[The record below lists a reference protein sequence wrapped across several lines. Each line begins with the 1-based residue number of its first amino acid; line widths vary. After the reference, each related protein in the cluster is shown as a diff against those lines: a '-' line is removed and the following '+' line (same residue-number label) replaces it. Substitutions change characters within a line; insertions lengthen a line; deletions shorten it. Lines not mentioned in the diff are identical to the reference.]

1 MLLHPNEGFK
11 IILENNVDI
20 IKENIPVNK
29 GLGRVIAE
37 NVTSMID
44 SPPFNKSAMDGYAYN
59 KDDVSDRYKIIEV
72 IPAGSVH
79 KKSVGKGE
87 CSKIMTGAMIP
98 NGANSVVRVEY
109 TEESNGY
116 MTIKN
121 KDYDNI
127 AYKGENLNK
136 GDVILRRGTLIKA
149 QHIGILS
156 AFGLSEIEIAKQPL
170 IGIVTTGSELVK
182 PGEVIKEGQIYNSN
196 APQLIAQTET
206 INVKSRYFGTV
217 SDKLSETIDL
227 LDTAISESD
236 VLLISGGVSKGDYD
250 YVPKALDEL
259 NVNIKFR
266 KWLVKPGFP
275 TVFGKKGDKYI
286 FGLPGNPVST
296 FVIFE
301 IFVKPLIFKMM
312 GHNYIPDI
320 VEGKLSENFTRRNS
334 ERVEFR
340 PIIIENSIINQLKYY
355 GSGHINVLAQANGLM
370 RIERG
375 VNKLSKGER
384 LSVRRI

>member
-1 MLLHPNEGFK
+1 MLLHPDEGLK
-11 IILENNVDI
+11 IILEDNMNV
-20 IKENIPVNK
+20 IKEKIAVSD
-29 GLGRVIAE
+29 GLSRVIVE
-37 NVTSMID
+37 DVTSMID
-44 SPPFNKSAMDGYAYN
+44 SPPFDKSAMDGYAYN

-72 IPAGSVH
+72 IPAGSVP

-98 NGANSVVRVEY
+98 SGANSVVRVEY

-116 MTIKN
+116 MMLKN

-127 AYKGENLNK
+127 AYKGENLKK
-136 GDVILRRGTLIKA
+136 GDVILHRGTLIKA

-156 AFGLSEIEIAKQPL
+156 SFGFSEIQVAKQPL

-182 PGEVIKEGQIYNSN
+182 PGEVIKDGQIYNSN

-206 INVKSRYFGTV
+206 INVKSKYFGTV

-227 LDTAISESD
+227 LDKAISESD

-275 TVFGKKGDKYI
+275 TVFGKKGGKYI

-301 IFVKPLIFKMM
+301 IFVKPLIFKLM
-312 GHNYIPDI
+312 GHNYIPYF
-320 VEGKLSENFTRRNS
+320 VEGKLSEDFTRRNS

-340 PIIIENSIINQLKYY
+340 PIVIEDGVINQLKYH
-355 GSGHINVLAQANGLM
+355 GSGHINALAQANGLM

-375 VNKLSKGER
+375 VNKLSKGVS